1 MVYDRKS
8 RPPKIQEGERVFLFK
23 PAEKRGKARKFARPF
38 HGPYRVVQIDSNTA
52 MIRRVDK
59 PGEEPVLVA
68 LERLRRCPEEVGD
81 DCWPPAKTR
90 GRPKAHHQPE
100 LPPFADAGA
109 NVQAEPVVN
118 GQRALRSDPEPKKHP
133 ETTSGLSRDP
143 HPEAASEADLGL
155 STSGSTG
162 KPEPHSP
169 LDRPHPAV
177 VTDRG
182 MLAITLTWLLLAYVN
197 SYIG

>member
-1 MVYDRKS
+1 MTMDLREYGVELYTRMSEAWELAKQSVRRAQKRQKTVYDRKS

-59 PGEEPVLVA
+59 PGEEPILVA

-81 DCWPPAKTR
+81 DCWPPDKTR

-100 LPPFADAGA
+100 QPLFADAVA
-109 NVQAEPVVN
+109 NV
-118 GQRALRSDPEPKKHP
+118 RRSQ
-133 ETTSGLSRDP
+133 
-143 HPEAASEADLGL
+143 
-155 STSGSTG
+155 
-162 KPEPHSP
+162 
-169 LDRPHPAV
+169 
-177 VTDRG
+177 
-182 MLAITLTWLLLAYVN
+182 WLMAK
-197 SYIG
+197 G